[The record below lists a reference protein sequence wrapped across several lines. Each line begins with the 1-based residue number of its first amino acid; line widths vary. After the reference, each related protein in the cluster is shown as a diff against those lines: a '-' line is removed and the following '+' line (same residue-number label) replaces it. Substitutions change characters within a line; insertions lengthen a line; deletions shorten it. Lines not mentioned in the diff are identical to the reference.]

1 MSIPNNVS
9 SLLWISNTDLTF
21 NTSKWRDQAF
31 LNYWVIVKVINKK
44 SNFAQVYQLQFPE
57 MYVRSPETKLVSQK
71 NRTNYFRPTALWNW
85 TDLNKRIS
93 KEMHINWKFNL
104 HYMIFIFI
112 KLQFFCGN
120 WKYLFAFMSNFSHRF
135 SDIYFNICRNFIN
148 QELHN
153 LIKQTANSI
162 GTLWLIS
169 GLKDK

>member
-112 KLQFFCGN
+112 KLQFFLRKLEVFVCLHVQFQSPLFR
-120 WKYLFAFMSNFSHRF
+120 YLLQ
-135 SDIYFNICRNFIN
+135 YL
-148 QELHN
+148 QKLH
-153 LIKQTANSI
+153 
-162 GTLWLIS
+162 
-169 GLKDK
+169 